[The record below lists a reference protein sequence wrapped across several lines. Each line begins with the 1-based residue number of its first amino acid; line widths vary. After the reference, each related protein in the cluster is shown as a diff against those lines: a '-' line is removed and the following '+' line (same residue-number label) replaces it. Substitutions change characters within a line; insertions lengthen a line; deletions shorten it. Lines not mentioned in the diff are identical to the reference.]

1 MQEKY
6 TAHGTDWWIAGDID
20 RGDERQL
27 GSLASAAG
35 PRGYM
40 RYDDGGHSS
49 SPTRSRADDSDGFM
63 EFRYT
68 SELTKSIIVRFGLW
82 IHQHKLDV
90 SLMLAQTCQ
99 LMTY

>member
-1 MQEKY
+1 
-6 TAHGTDWWIAGDID
+6 
-20 RGDERQL
+20 
-27 GSLASAAG
+27 
-35 PRGYM
+35 
-40 RYDDGGHSS
+40 
-49 SPTRSRADDSDGFM
+49 M

-68 SELTKSIIVRFGLW
+68 SELTKYIIVRFGLW

>member
-1 MQEKY
+1 MQGKY
-6 TAHGTDWWIAGDID
+6 TAHGTDWWIEGDID

-27 GSLASAAG
+27 GPLASAAG
-35 PRGYM
+35 PRGYL
-40 RYDDGGHSS
+40 RYDDGGQSS
-49 SPTRSRADDSDGFM
+49 SPTRSRADASDGFM

-68 SELTKSIIVRFGLW
+68 SELTKSIIVHFGLW
-82 IHQHKLDV
+82 TRQHM